1 MTVAA
6 RADPS
11 LYVVSSQPAV
21 INPVVHC
28 LYFLP
33 GPQLFPSHR
42 ASTTLNAWIITPP
55 RHTMSDIYLSIY
67 TSYYRWQPAH
77 IMTSHCNL
85 RTCLVTRC
93 KCWDEPQSIDISDQ
107 WMVTV
112 EDALTLYSK
121 SEHDQTTSVFKLTT
135 LMTETDKTT
144 RRSDAVQQLTSQIGR
159 TIGTAYVRQVSCVG
173 QLSSLSSRTMEA
185 IAGMQYTT

>member
-107 WMVTV
+107 WMVTA

-135 LMTETDKTT
+135 LMTETGKDNTQKWCC
-144 RRSDAVQQLTSQIGR
+144 S
-159 TIGTAYVRQVSCVG
+159 TAHQSNRPDHWDGLRQTG
-173 QLSSLSSRTMEA
+173 QLCW
-185 IAGMQYTT
+185 TTFILIQ